1 MQTYFLLA
9 ALLLFLLL
17 VLYRI
22 FSKNTIRKDSR
33 TRSWLMD
40 LLNDIRIHCFREYM
54 KAVAALRDLS
64 DYASNDVSKL
74 LLKEKHPALRS
85 VGQAYDW
92 NGGLPAEAGPG
103 RKVRTRLLELK
114 DELSYHHQSLQEFL
128 PYYSKQVSQSETEYY
143 KNILELSRMHDELA
157 RYMQMKNFD
166 KTNGLDWY
174 QGYFSIFS
182 AWFRNGSN
190 QDIEHTYSEIV
201 AKVIELNTIHRSVP
215 FVIQTTENTLRCDY
229 SYRYICSL
237 NRQLK
242 TKISEY
248 AYWQKLSYRTIRV
261 VLLDRKQ
268 GPAPLPPQNTGRKEL
283 QTRKSGRR
291 PLAYWLTAGLLALLA
306 GGYFLWRPY
315 IQKTGVK
322 VVRNEGEPASSGAS
336 KPDSILVLP
345 VYKDDKNG
353 QGPLYGIDISKY
365 QGRLEQE
372 IDSLDS
378 LRFVICKATEGASG
392 VDPDFLFNWKFIGQ
406 KDLVRGAYHFFHND
420 VPAALQGRHFLSIL
434 GDLRPTDLP
443 PVIDIE
449 AGSIKT
455 AKVDKGELNRNLL
468 DLLELVH
475 RQTGRR
481 PIIYSNLAF
490 INEFFLN
497 DSLTGYSL
505 WLAEYSGQ
513 ASPVLPL
520 LWKNRGYVF
529 WQKTDHYSIGT
540 QKTDFDVFNGDEQAL
555 KNYLLKN

>member
-1 MQTYFLLA
+1 MQTFFLLA

-17 VLYRI
+17 KLYRI
-22 FSKNTIRKDSR
+22 FSKTTIRKDSR
-33 TRSWLMD
+33 ARSWFTD
-40 LLNDIRIHCFREYM
+40 LLNDIRINCFREYL

-64 DYASNDVSKL
+64 DYSCNDVSKL
-74 LLKEKHPALRS
+74 LLREKYPALKS
-85 VGQAYDW
+85 LSQAYGW
-92 NGGLPAEAGPG
+92 NGGLPAKAGPG
-103 RKVRTRLLELK
+103 RKVRTRLMELK

-128 PYYSKQVSQSETEYY
+128 PYYSKQASQSETEYY

-166 KTNGLDWY
+166 KTTGLDWY

-242 TKISEY
+242 TKVSEY
-248 AYWQKLSYRTIRV
+248 AYWQKLAYRTIRV
-261 VLLDRKQ
+261 ILPERKQ
-268 GPAPLPPQNTGRKEL
+268 GLAPSLPQNAGQEGL
-283 QTRKSGRR
+283 QMRKSGWR
-291 PLAYWLTAGLLALLA
+291 PLAYWLMAGLLALLA
-306 GGYFLWRPY
+306 GGYFLWHSY
-315 IQKTGVK
+315 LQKAGVK
-322 VVRNEGEPASSGAS
+322 IVRNEGRPASSRAS
-336 KPDSILVLP
+336 KPDPVLVLP
-345 VYKDDKNG
+345 VYKDDENS
-353 QGPLYGIDISKY
+353 QGPLYGIDISRY
-365 QGRLEQE
+365 QGKLEKE

-378 LRFVICKATEGASG
+378 LRFVICKATEGAAG
-392 VDPDFLFNWKFIGQ
+392 VDPDFLYNWKFIG
-406 KDLVRGAYHFFHND
+406 KKHLVRGAYHFFHSD
-420 VPAALQGRHFLSIL
+420 VPAARQGQHFLSMI
-434 GDLRPTDLP
+434 GDLQPADLP

-455 AKVDKGELNRNLL
+455 ATVDKRALNRNLL

-475 RQTGRR
+475 RQTGRK

-490 INEFFLN
+490 INEFLLS
-497 DSLTGYSL
+497 DSLAGYSL

-513 ASPVLPL
+513 ASPILPL